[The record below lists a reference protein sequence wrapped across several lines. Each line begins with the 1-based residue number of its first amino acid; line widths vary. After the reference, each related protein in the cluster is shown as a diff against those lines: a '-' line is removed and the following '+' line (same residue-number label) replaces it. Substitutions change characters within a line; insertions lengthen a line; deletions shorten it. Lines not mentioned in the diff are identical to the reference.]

1 MEPIPF
7 FDHAILEEESNGASP
22 SDRYML
28 AIGHCNVHV
37 RNWFIGYE
45 VGSIRCHIVRG
56 ARIYTKELIVIEG
69 FVGDGSCHV
78 AVG

>member
-37 RNWFIGYE
+37 RDWFIGYE

-56 ARIYTKELIVIEG
+56 ARIYTKELIVIKG